1 MSGLS
6 RTPGKRVYGES
17 RTAGSNPALSAS
29 IQDCTMTRS
38 DLVRPLWACLLGAA
52 MQMAFAPNAA
62 SQAWTPQRNVEF
74 IVPAGAGGAMD
85 TFTRTVEAL
94 ARELKMLPVSST
106 VLNKAGGEHAVA
118 YNYLQQKAGDPHVL
132 VLCSPVL
139 LTNHISG
146 VLPVTYGDFTPIAMM
161 MSEYYLFVVRPD
173 ATFKT
178 PNDLITA
185 ITQRPDSISLAGG
198 NLPQR
203 MAVGMVFQAAKGD
216 FKRAKVVT
224 IAGAKTSLNVAGG
237 HIDVGVAA
245 PGQALPLIDGGKLR
259 ALAVGAPRRLGGTLA
274 SVPTWAE
281 AGYRDVV
288 TSSWRA
294 IIAAKNLT
302 PAQIAFWEGVMRRVA
317 TSAEMRAIADKQQWD
332 LEYMNAADTRKDL
345 EADYERLKRVM
356 AFMGIVK

>member
-1 MSGLS
+1 
-6 RTPGKRVYGES
+6 
-17 RTAGSNPALSAS
+17 
-29 IQDCTMTRS
+29 MTRGC
-38 DLVRPLWACLLGAA
+38 LVHLLWMSVLGATA
-52 MQMAFAPNAA
+52 QMALVPNAS
-62 SQAWTPQRNVEF
+62 SQGWTPQRNVEF

-94 ARELKMLPVSST
+94 AREQKMLPVSSA

-118 YNYLQQKAGDPHVL
+118 YNYLHQKAGDPHVL

-146 VLPVTYGDFTPIAMM
+146 VLPVTHSDFTPIAMI

-173 ATFKT
+173 APFKT
-178 PNDLITA
+178 PHDLVST

-203 MAVGMVFQAAKGD
+203 MAIGMVFQAAKGD

-237 HIDVGVAA
+237 HVDVGVAA

-274 SVPTWAE
+274 AVPTWAE
-281 AGYRDVV
+281 AGYKDMV
-288 TSSWRA
+288 TGSWRA

-302 PAQIAFWEGVMRRVA
+302 PAQIAYWEGVMRRVA
-317 TSAEMRAIADKQQWD
+317 TSAEMRAMADKQQWD
-332 LEYMNAADTRKDL
+332 LEYLSAADTRKDL